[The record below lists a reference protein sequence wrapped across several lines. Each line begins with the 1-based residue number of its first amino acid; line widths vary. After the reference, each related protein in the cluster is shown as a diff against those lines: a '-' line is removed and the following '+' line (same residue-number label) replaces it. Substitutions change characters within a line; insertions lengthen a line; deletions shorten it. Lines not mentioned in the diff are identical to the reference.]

1 MSISRRGFLGSV
13 SAAATGVLAGSGLA
27 AQGKAGEPTASK
39 GGQRGYKH
47 RVAFGAWINDM
58 RSEPVPLENWPA
70 PQFDDVTIASALRA
84 FDVQGE
90 AGFNLVDNFGLF
102 ATTSYP
108 LDIVSAFGDPQ
119 RRRKV
124 QDLIASAKQRGLKTL
139 FGLGLFTWGFD
150 EIIRKDPEVRGKDR
164 SGQPHAHAMCGAK
177 EKAWKYVEKILD
189 CALGEFDFAG
199 VHQESADLGW
209 CDCPE
214 CGGKYG
220 GVGYNVRLNI
230 RAADYIRRKWPD
242 KVINVIPIN
251 WLGGSGREHYNAD
264 EKAAILELG
273 KHIDCFMDQ
282 GWRGTFV
289 ADAERKDFCRQLPCA
304 YGTSGGVWL
313 YHSARMDRLSYFVPY
328 PRRTGTAIRSHYE
341 DGARGCMFYQGPMVN
356 PAVEINTAVG
366 GRMLQ
371 NPSRAIE
378 DALAEAVQVY
388 YKPKGPQTQ
397 QKLVELFLRAEDAYF
412 GQWDAKRFRE
422 VHKTASP
429 GEFKL
434 NDALF
439 GFSPDP
445 ALYLLEPYLTADGR
459 QAYKKG
465 LVAILRELPA
475 LESSVDDGGRF
486 KRIERAIGLTIS
498 FINTVRACK
507 NEPWSAD

>member
-1 MSISRRGFLGSV
+1 MSITRRSFLASV
-13 SAAATGVLAGSGLA
+13 SAATAGAL
-27 AQGKAGEPTASK
+27 
-39 GGQRGYKH
+39 GGQGLGGASPAAEKISGQGGYKY
-47 RVAFGAWINDM
+47 RIAFGAWINDM
-58 RSEPVPLENWPA
+58 RSQPVPLENWPA
-70 PQFDDVTIASALRA
+70 PQFDDDTIASALRA
-84 FDVQGE
+84 FDVQSE

-108 LDIVSAFGDPQ
+108 LDVVSAFGDPE

-124 QDLIASAKQRGLKTL
+124 QGLIAAAKQRGLKTM

-209 CDCPE
+209 CECPE

-220 GVGYNVRLNI
+220 TVGYNVRLNL
-230 RAADYIRRKWPD
+230 RAADYIKRKWPD
-242 KVINVIPIN
+242 KVITVIPIN
-251 WLGGSGREHYNAD
+251 WLAGREHFNAQ
-264 EKAAILELG
+264 EKAEIVELSR
-273 KHIDCFMDQ
+273 HIDCFMDQ
-282 GWRGTFV
+282 GWRGTFI
-289 ADAERKDFCRQLPCA
+289 ADAERKEFCRQLHCA
-304 YGTSGGVWL
+304 YGTSGGLWL
-313 YHSARMDRLSYFVPY
+313 YHSARVDRTSYFIPY
-328 PRRTGTAIRSHYE
+328 PRRTGRAIKSHFD

-366 GRMLQ
+366 GRLLR
-371 NPSRAIE
+371 NPSRAPE

-388 YKPKGPQTQ
+388 YKPKDPAVHK
-397 QKLVELFLRAEDAYF
+397 KLVDVFLRAEEAYF
-412 GQWDAKRFRE
+412 GQWDAKRFRD
-422 VHKTASP
+422 VHKTPPP

-445 ALYLLEPYLTADGR
+445 ALYLLEPYLTAEGR
-459 QAYKKG
+459 QAYKKA
-465 LVAILRELPA
+465 LVAILRELPG
-475 LESSVDDGGRF
+475 LERSFDDGGRIQ
-486 KRIERAIGLTIS
+486 RIERAISLTLS

-507 NEPWSAD
+507 GEPWSSD